1 MIIDETAFR
10 PMTNEE
16 IKRMKGESMG
26 NYSMFQKDL
35 EAKVANKE
43 SKEDKE
49 ELINHPAH
57 YAEGRKY
64 EPIDVIND
72 WGLNFNL
79 GNAIKYI
86 SRAGRKDPNAILR
99 DLKKARWYID
109 YELDRLCE
117 IIIDNEWKVTEE
129 EGQRMIKALS
139 ENSCIE

>member
-117 IIIDNEWKVTEE
+117 IIIDNEWKITEE

-139 ENSCIE
+139 ENSYIE